1 MIPAMSK
8 VGIEPSAIEVG
19 TPVDALDTPC
29 LVVDLERMERNLR
42 DWQDTITRAGVKL
55 RPHIKTHK
63 VPEIALQQESL
74 GATGIACAKVSEAEP
89 FVAAGIRDVV
99 IAYPVVGHD
108 KWRRAALMARE
119 AKVTVNVD
127 SATGVR
133 GLSAAAAEAGVTI
146 DVQVEVDSGFHRCGF
161 PYTDVDSI
169 QDFARLIGSLPN
181 IELEGI
187 TTHRG
192 MVFEGAAGMTPEEGG
207 LAEGRLLVELA
218 EKLRSRGI
226 GIEEVTAGGTITGR
240 SVARVPGITEVR
252 AGTYVFYDLM
262 QLGLGTTSEDNL
274 ALSILTTVVSHQ
286 ARDRATVDGGTK
298 TFSGDRGSVGASQAG
313 GSPELARAVDRD
325 VILERI
331 SEEHGMVRIGAG
343 ASVEVGEKIAFFPFH
358 VCTCVNLSDE
368 LIGVRDGMVE
378 KVWRVTAR
386 GRRA

>member
-1 MIPAMSK
+1 VLEVETSVIK
-8 VGIEPSAIEVG
+8 VG
-19 TPVDALDTPC
+19 TPVEALDTPS
-29 LVVDLERMERNLR
+29 LVVDLDRMERNLR
-42 DWQDTITRAGVKL
+42 EWQETITRAGVKL

-63 VPEIALQQESL
+63 VPEIALEQGRL
-74 GATGIACAKVSEAEP
+74 GAVGIACAKVSEAEP

-99 IAYPVVGHD
+99 IAYPVVGHH
-108 KWRRAALMARE
+108 KWARVARMARE

-127 SATGVR
+127 SAQGVR
-133 GLSAAAAEAGVTI
+133 GLADAARAAGVKI

-161 PYTDVDSI
+161 PHTDVDSI
-169 QDFARLIGSLPN
+169 EDFARLIGSLPN

-192 MVFEGAAGMTPEEGG
+192 MSFDGAGEMTPEEGG

-240 SVARVPGITEVR
+240 SVAKVPGVTEVR
-252 AGTYVFYDLM
+252 AGTYVFQDLM
-262 QLGLGTTSEDNL
+262 QLGFGTTTEENL

-298 TFSGDRGSVGASQAG
+298 TFSGDRGGVRATPAET
-313 GSPELARAVDRD
+313 SPELARAVGRD
-325 VILERI
+325 VVLERI
-331 SEEHGMVRIGAG
+331 SEEHGMVRLGAG
-343 ASVEVGEKIAFFPFH
+343 TSLEVGEKVAFFPFH
-358 VCTCVNLSDE
+358 VCTCVNLADE
-368 LIGVRDGMVE
+368 LVGVRGGKVE
-378 KVWRVTAR
+378 KVWRISAR